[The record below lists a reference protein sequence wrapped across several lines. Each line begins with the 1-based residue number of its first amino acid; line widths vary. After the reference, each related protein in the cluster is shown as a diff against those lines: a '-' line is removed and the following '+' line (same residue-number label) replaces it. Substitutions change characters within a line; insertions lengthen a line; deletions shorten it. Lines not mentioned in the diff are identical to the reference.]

1 MLEYGS
7 KTSDRKTLVQ
17 GTLLM
22 YLSKIAATGIGARLK
37 WYLLKLPL
45 TVVLIAAGFIFEAI
59 ISWPFALLCWL
70 HTRHLSR

>member
-1 MLEYGS
+1 MRVS
-7 KTSDRKTLVQ
+7 QT
-17 GTLLM
+17 
-22 YLSKIAATGIGARLK
+22 ATPGLGMRLK

-70 HTRHLSR
+70 HTRHTSR